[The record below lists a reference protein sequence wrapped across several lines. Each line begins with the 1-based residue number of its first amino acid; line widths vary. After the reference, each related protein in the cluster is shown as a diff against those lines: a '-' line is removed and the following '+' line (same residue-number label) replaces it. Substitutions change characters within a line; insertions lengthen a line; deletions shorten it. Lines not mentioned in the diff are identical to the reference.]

1 MRKQLAT
8 RTGGSHRAGPLSGD
22 QWLNLDALASVEVTS
37 ENREFPIE
45 NALLPAR
52 ESPWRAAEPG
62 EQTIRL
68 LFDQP
73 QPVHRIR
80 LQFDNPYRECTQ
92 EFVVRWA
99 AHSEGP
105 FQEIVRQQW
114 NFSPPNSVRELE
126 DYRVNLDKVSVLEL
140 SITPDIRDPS
150 ALASLSQMR
159 LA

>member
-8 RTGGSHRAGPLSGD
+8 RTSGSQKAGPLSGN
-22 QWLNLDALASVEVTS
+22 QWLNLEALASVEVTS

-45 NALLPAR
+45 NALLPSA
-52 ESPWRAAEPG
+52 ELPWRAAEPG

-73 QPVHRIR
+73 QQVRRIR
-80 LQFDNPYRECTQ
+80 LQFDNPDRECTQ

-105 FQEIVRQQW
+105 FQEVVRQQW
-114 NFSPPNSVRELE
+114 NFSPPDSVRERE

-140 SITPDIRDPS
+140 SITPDIRDSS